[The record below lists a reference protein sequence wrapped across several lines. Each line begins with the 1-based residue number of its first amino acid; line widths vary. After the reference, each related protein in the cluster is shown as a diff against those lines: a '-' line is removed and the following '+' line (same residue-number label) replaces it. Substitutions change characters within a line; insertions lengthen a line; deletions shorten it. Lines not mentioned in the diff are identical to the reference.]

1 MSKRNCQSI
10 NVLTFKRNT
19 AWNRHILSWS
29 VVFLATISLT
39 GCSTLPN
46 TINPAEWYKNTVNFI
61 AGEDDQNKE
70 SGKQT
75 DKAKTYQRGMQSNK
89 AKSVLSGES
98 SIPKLSSVP
107 KRPNSPIV
115 RGLVADK
122 QKRKYAEPIARQG
135 EASQM
140 MAQQAPRPAP
150 QPQQNPGVTAVQ
162 KAPPA
167 TPTLPVASA
176 PIAQPLPKRP
186 AVTYSSIQPKSF
198 SLSPPTPSI
207 PTPTMRAS
215 AFKSVADDPFTTIVV
230 SSNGVNVRST
240 STSTAVPIQAQ
251 SIASKPG
258 GFAPNLRQTKAVNGT
273 KVATI
278 LFKTGS
284 SGLSGNDRKI
294 ISQVV
299 QLHQQRGGKV
309 TVVGHASSRTRNMDP
324 VDHKMV
330 NYGVSV
336 NRADRIAKEL
346 RKMGMAPESIIVDA
360 RSDSMPIYYEIMPSG
375 EAGNRRAEIYFNN

>member
-1 MSKRNCQSI
+1 MSKKNGKSVD
-10 NVLTFKRNT
+10 VLAFEKNI
-19 AWNRHILSWS
+19 AGVQHSLFLSA
-29 VVFLATISLT
+29 VFVAIISLV
-39 GCSTLPN
+39 GCSSLPN
-46 TINPAEWYKNTVNFI
+46 TINPAEWYKNTINLI
-61 AGEDDQNKE
+61 SGEDVQNGK
-70 SGKQT
+70 SGTQT
-75 DKAKTYQRGMQSNK
+75 DKAKTYQRGVQSNK
-89 AKSVLSGES
+89 AKNILSGEA

-107 KRPNSPIV
+107 KRPNPPV
-115 RGLVADK
+115 VKGLVSDK

-150 QPQQNPGVTAVQ
+150 QPQQTSDVTALQ

-167 TPTLPVASA
+167 IPASPVTSA
-176 PIAQPLPKRP
+176 QIAPSLSKRP

-198 SLSPPTPSI
+198 SLTPPAPS
-207 PTPTMRAS
+207 TPTMRAN
-215 AFKSVADDPFTTIVV
+215 AFKSIADDPFATVVV
-230 SSNGVNVRST
+230 SSNGVNVKSI
-240 STSTAVPIQAQ
+240 SAPNGVFAQAQ
-251 SIASKPG
+251 SMASKSPV
-258 GFAPNLRQTKAVNGT
+258 FAPNLRQSKVINGT

-278 LFKTGS
+278 LFQTGS

-294 ISQVV
+294 IGQVV

-324 VDHKMV
+324 INHKMV

-360 RSDSMPIYYEIMPSG
+360 RSDSMPLYYEIMPSG